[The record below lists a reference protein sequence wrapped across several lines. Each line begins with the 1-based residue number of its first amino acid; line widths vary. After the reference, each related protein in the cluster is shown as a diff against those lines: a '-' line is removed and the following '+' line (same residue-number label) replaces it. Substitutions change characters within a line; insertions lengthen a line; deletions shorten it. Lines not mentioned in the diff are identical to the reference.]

1 MLDCISVVAPQDN
14 LEVRIDELETVNQK
28 LQRRRCD
35 TVSTFSSLSLS
46 RCSSFRL
53 VRSTVIRQ
61 RDRMDVFVCTSIL
74 SSVGYPRSFLFS
86 FPTIFRRY
94 FEIFVRYHSSH
105 FTAVNDLVLLVKRI
119 VIVFLCF
126 TEHQ

>member
-1 MLDCISVVAPQDN
+1 MRCIAFLTVVVPQDN

-53 VRSTVIRQ
+53 VQSFDNPLPER
-61 RDRMDVFVCTSIL
+61 IL
-74 SSVGYPRSFLFS
+74 YMNFNS
-86 FPTIFRRY
+86 
-94 FEIFVRYHSSH
+94 
-105 FTAVNDLVLLVKRI
+105 
-119 VIVFLCF
+119 
-126 TEHQ
+126 

>member
-1 MLDCISVVAPQDN
+1 MGYRNLPTISVACKDYIVLTKKKIIMLDCILFLLSQDN

-53 VRSTVIRQ
+53 V
-61 RDRMDVFVCTSIL
+61 
-74 SSVGYPRSFLFS
+74 
-86 FPTIFRRY
+86 
-94 FEIFVRYHSSH
+94 
-105 FTAVNDLVLLVKRI
+105 
-119 VIVFLCF
+119 
-126 TEHQ
+126 